1 MSSQILLAWI
11 ANAILTHTH
20 PFAVWAQTML
30 AFVVASTVVIV
41 VVRPRQRLKFLLATL
56 LATTAAALAIIG
68 LRRIGNYLD
77 LLGSL
82 PANLEWYGI
91 GLLAI
96 VTLVVCCFVVVVS
109 SPISRLRWARLPISF
124 AITIA
129 AGLTSYALTQ
139 TPFLIPNS
147 PTKILNEIVRLEA
160 NRNGLQEFDAQ
171 SLSFYLTAVGRES
184 EAHQYVEQDVNLPIE
199 GVNSEGFQANEWRKQ
214 ILEIAK
220 RERIVIIM
228 EDHHT
233 PLQREWIQQTLGIF
247 RDAGFDHY
255 AAEGIGEW
263 STSLMRRGFPVW
275 STGFY
280 TGDPSFGN
288 LLRCVHALGFKI
300 HEYDVARPDPGQREE
315 GQATALARIFASS
328 SDCKLL
334 IHSGPGH
341 AEKFARSGVDEA
353 MAARL
358 WNMTGVEPYCI
369 LQSSPPSVSPNNIA
383 NYQKMIESAQVE
395 TESKMISPLPDWL
408 LEYGLHRNAYDAY
421 VVHPS
426 ASDWDAAKLNRQPLA
441 GNELIE
447 ISIVWK
453 HSTDVEYPIVIGVYD
468 NDEPANAVAIDQLMI
483 RKSDVENGTVR
494 FELWSTQ
501 ETYKIRAHSVS
512 GSLDIAVERSDNE
525 TDIVIRLR

>member
-199 GVNSEGFQANEWRKQ
+199 GVNSEGF
-214 ILEIAK
+214 
-220 RERIVIIM
+220 
-228 EDHHT
+228 
-233 PLQREWIQQTLGIF
+233 
-247 RDAGFDHY
+247 
-255 AAEGIGEW
+255 
-263 STSLMRRGFPVW
+263 
-275 STGFY
+275 
-280 TGDPSFGN
+280 
-288 LLRCVHALGFKI
+288 
-300 HEYDVARPDPGQREE
+300 
-315 GQATALARIFASS
+315 
-328 SDCKLL
+328 
-334 IHSGPGH
+334 
-341 AEKFARSGVDEA
+341 
-353 MAARL
+353 
-358 WNMTGVEPYCI
+358 
-369 LQSSPPSVSPNNIA
+369 
-383 NYQKMIESAQVE
+383 
-395 TESKMISPLPDWL
+395 
-408 LEYGLHRNAYDAY
+408 
-421 VVHPS
+421 
-426 ASDWDAAKLNRQPLA
+426 
-441 GNELIE
+441 
-447 ISIVWK
+447 
-453 HSTDVEYPIVIGVYD
+453 
-468 NDEPANAVAIDQLMI
+468 
-483 RKSDVENGTVR
+483 
-494 FELWSTQ
+494 
-501 ETYKIRAHSVS
+501 
-512 GSLDIAVERSDNE
+512 
-525 TDIVIRLR
+525 